1 MQLSAEI
8 RWFWQDN
15 PPSGLESW
23 FKNSGHGVHAPGGGG
38 PDPRVDEYFRD
49 PSQRELGLKIR
60 GRANH
65 GIEIKG
71 LVAADLG
78 GLSTAP
84 FTGSIELW
92 CKWISAPLEL
102 KHGSTI
108 AIHKWRLLRKFDAS
122 GSSLREIELAGEM
135 PKDKNAPLPEHGCN
149 VELTRIEIPA
159 NGQTWWTLGFESFG
173 TMTTVGEDLRAT
185 AATLA
190 ARQPPSLGGGLLASY
205 PAWLEE
211 RILPA
216 LGE

>member
-8 RWFWQDN
+8 RWFWRDD
-15 PPSGLESW
+15 PPAGLESW
-23 FKNSGHGVHAPGGGG
+23 FKHSNVEIYAPGGGG
-38 PDPRVDEYFRD
+38 RDPRVDEYFRD
-49 PSQRELGLKIR
+49 PGQRELGLKIR
-60 GRANH
+60 GKANH

-71 LVAADLG
+71 LVAAGLG
-78 GLSTAP
+78 ELSAAP
-84 FTGSIELW
+84 FTGTIELW

-102 KHGSTI
+102 KAGSTI

-122 GSSLREIELAGEM
+122 GSSVREIELAGEM
-135 PKDKNAPLPEHGCN
+135 PKDKDAPLPEHGCN

-173 TMTTVGEDLRAT
+173 TLQTVGDDLRAT

-190 ARQPPSLGGGLLASY
+190 ARHPPILDGGLLASY
-205 PAWLEE
+205 PAWLAE